1 MIKID
6 PSSLINY
13 YNLLQNYSSSDEAKK
28 LVLDLCEGLTS
39 LDADSL
45 KIAMSAVIENHNSD
59 ICDQRISR
67 VSDLKAS
74 ANFGDFIGFVEE
86 PEKSFYV
93 VGDLHDDMQSFDQIL
108 RSVDFSKNFENIR
121 LIFLGDYVD
130 RGKDRL
136 SLINKII
143 TLKYFLPN
151 SIYLLKGNHELY
163 RVDQEGNYFS
173 PMLNASPNSHHFDL
187 LTFLVNSDKPQH
199 RAFSKQNGIDRDLI
213 ELYAN
218 LFDSM
223 PSVALFNFVDLKIC
237 AMHGGLPRPNLNHE
251 SFYSGD
257 EFKDFNSLLHDNTI
271 DTVGVLQKKNML
283 WSDPYEGVEEA
294 FRDSSEVR
302 FWFSKQQ
309 FVSFCEKYDIDLILR
324 AHESQN
330 DGYKTYFNDRLIS
343 IFSSGGR
350 NHDEDSVSNESSFYE
365 KVSPNIVRIGSSI
378 LSLNINFTKDPIIA
392 VEAEFHSDD
401 ITKSRYYHEH
411 QLHAS
416 FNDRKEIDY
425 QLIQRRSTSTDVI
438 EIIDLHKPENKKIL
452 IPKSSETY
460 YRHSDLSQFFGIRK
474 DTCFVLNHET
484 AIITNISDVEIYIRE
499 SDVLLSACESS

>member
-6 PSSLINY
+6 PSSLIDY
-13 YNLLQNYSSSDEAKK
+13 YNLLRNYSSSDEAKK

-173 PMLNASPNSHHFDL
+173 PMLNASPNF
-187 LTFLVNSDKPQH
+187 
-199 RAFSKQNGIDRDLI
+199 I
-213 ELYAN
+213 
-218 LFDSM
+218 
-223 PSVALFNFVDLKIC
+223 
-237 AMHGGLPRPNLNHE
+237 
-251 SFYSGD
+251 
-257 EFKDFNSLLHDNTI
+257 
-271 DTVGVLQKKNML
+271 
-283 WSDPYEGVEEA
+283 
-294 FRDSSEVR
+294 
-302 FWFSKQQ
+302 
-309 FVSFCEKYDIDLILR
+309 
-324 AHESQN
+324 
-330 DGYKTYFNDRLIS
+330 
-343 IFSSGGR
+343 
-350 NHDEDSVSNESSFYE
+350 
-365 KVSPNIVRIGSSI
+365 
-378 LSLNINFTKDPIIA
+378 
-392 VEAEFHSDD
+392 
-401 ITKSRYYHEH
+401 
-411 QLHAS
+411 
-416 FNDRKEIDY
+416 
-425 QLIQRRSTSTDVI
+425 
-438 EIIDLHKPENKKIL
+438 IL
-452 IPKSSETY
+452 IY
-460 YRHSDLSQFFGIRK
+460 
-474 DTCFVLNHET
+474 
-484 AIITNISDVEIYIRE
+484 
-499 SDVLLSACESS
+499 

>member
-187 LTFLVNSDKPQH
+187 LTFL
-199 RAFSKQNGIDRDLI
+199 
-213 ELYAN
+213 Y
-218 LFDSM
+218 
-223 PSVALFNFVDLKIC
+223 
-237 AMHGGLPRPNLNHE
+237 
-251 SFYSGD
+251 
-257 EFKDFNSLLHDNTI
+257 
-271 DTVGVLQKKNML
+271 
-283 WSDPYEGVEEA
+283 
-294 FRDSSEVR
+294 
-302 FWFSKQQ
+302 
-309 FVSFCEKYDIDLILR
+309 
-324 AHESQN
+324 
-330 DGYKTYFNDRLIS
+330 
-343 IFSSGGR
+343 
-350 NHDEDSVSNESSFYE
+350 
-365 KVSPNIVRIGSSI
+365 
-378 LSLNINFTKDPIIA
+378 
-392 VEAEFHSDD
+392 
-401 ITKSRYYHEH
+401 
-411 QLHAS
+411 
-416 FNDRKEIDY
+416 
-425 QLIQRRSTSTDVI
+425 
-438 EIIDLHKPENKKIL
+438 
-452 IPKSSETY
+452 
-460 YRHSDLSQFFGIRK
+460 
-474 DTCFVLNHET
+474 
-484 AIITNISDVEIYIRE
+484 
-499 SDVLLSACESS
+499 